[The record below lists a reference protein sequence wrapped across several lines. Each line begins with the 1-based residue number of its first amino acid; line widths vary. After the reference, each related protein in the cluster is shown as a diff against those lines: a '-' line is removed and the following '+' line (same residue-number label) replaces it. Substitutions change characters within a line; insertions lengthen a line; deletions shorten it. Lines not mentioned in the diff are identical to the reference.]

1 MELGLGAQTFVGTP
15 VLGASRSTRP
25 TTRPNIARFAALPA
39 VVLLV
44 GSMFLNWHRVTVV
57 ARDVMAMRLRAIIVV
72 GGLVIAQRAIN
83 AFLHQACVDGVSLR
97 RMAVAVEAH
106 TGASHSVIGGA
117 GVGTGLRVAMLRS
130 WGVDPTSVTAAIVLT
145 SLVPTFAMWLIADA
159 HTLPLVASG
168 QATRIEVMV
177 AIMSTVVIAVMVI
190 GGARLLHGDT
200 TPKIVHRI
208 VERTR
213 GVLGTRVG
221 SALPSGDVRIGVAL
235 LQRRAIGVLRSNG
248 AFIVLASIGAHLVAA
263 LLVAA
268 CASAVA
274 PSATIPLLTILRTF
288 ALLQVL
294 SAFVPIP
301 GGLGVVDVGLVATLH
316 TAGLDTNHAIGAL
329 ALYRTCTFV
338 LPILT
343 GPLCALAWWLRTPRR
358 RAAAH
363 SSTYSP

>member
-1 MELGLGAQTFVGTP
+1 MELGLSTQVFGTTP
-15 VLGASRSTRP
+15 AIALHRP
-25 TTRPNIARFAALPA
+25 RVRPRLARFSALPA
-39 VVLLV
+39 VVIVAGALL
-44 GSMFLNWHRVTVV
+44 LNRQRVTVV
-57 ARDVMAMRLRAIIVV
+57 AHDVMAMRLHALIVV
-72 GGLVIAQRAIN
+72 GGLVVLHRSIN
-83 AFLHQACVDGVSLR
+83 ALLHRACVEGVSFR

-130 WGVDPTSVTAAIVLT
+130 WGVDPASVTAAILLT
-145 SLVPTFAMWLIADA
+145 SLVPSLAMWMIADA
-159 HTLPLVASG
+159 HTLPLVAAG
-168 QATRIEVMV
+168 QATQIEALV
-177 AIMSTVVIAVMVI
+177 AIMSTVVIAGMIV
-190 GGARLLHGDT
+190 GGGRLLHGDAA
-200 TPKIVHRI
+200 PRIAHRL

-213 GVLGTRVG
+213 GVLGARV
-221 SALPSGDVRIGVAL
+221 SNALPSGDVRIGVGL
-235 LQRRAIGVLRSNG
+235 LQRRAVRVLRSNG
-248 AFIVLASIGAHLVAA
+248 PFIVLASIGAQLVLA

-274 PSATIPLLTILRTF
+274 PSATIPLLAVLRTF

-316 TAGLDTNHAIGAL
+316 AAGLDTNHAIAAL

-338 LPILT
+338 LPIVT

-358 RAAAH
+358 RVA
-363 SSTYSP
+363 SSSS